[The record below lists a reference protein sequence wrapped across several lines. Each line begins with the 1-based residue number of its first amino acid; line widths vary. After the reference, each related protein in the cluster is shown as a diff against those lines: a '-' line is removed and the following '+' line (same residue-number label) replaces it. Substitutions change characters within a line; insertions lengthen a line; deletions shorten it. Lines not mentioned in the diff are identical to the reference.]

1 MKELNI
7 YDKVK
12 FAEIGGATEALT
24 FPQNFHLPL
33 GFKRGALAGI
43 GSIVLFNK
51 DRDLAEMYKHKMEF
65 MELESCK

>member
-1 MKELNI
+1 MNI
-7 YDKVK
+7 EKKVK

-24 FPQNFHLPL
+24 APKDFHKSL
-33 GFKRGALAGI
+33 GFKRGMLNGI